1 MRYISIKSLGT
12 LGLALTGFLAVGSAA
27 AQTPVTDGIHIGTSK
42 FAWIEQ
48 QRQMIADELK
58 QAEQIRN
65 QLQQIQTQIQDLRE
79 QQVIGQKLELN
90 LGPRETNLQRREVTR
105 FLAERCGSLAAG
117 GGGIGSLMN
126 MGVSDRVKE
135 ARERQHAACTALVQE
150 ENKRHNFI
158 VETLESI
165 QERDRQIMRLRSE
178 SANIKAD
185 ERGKLQNNTNAINQ
199 LMVAQEQEVENAR
212 RVLQYYEQQING
224 LKDEMAWAGQYAF
237 SNKRSLLGHAV
248 QYGTLKLA
256 LQAARQRDR

>member
-1 MRYISIKSLGT
+1 MRYIPLKSLAT
-12 LGLALTGFLAVGSAA
+12 LGLLLASLVAAGSAG
-27 AQTPVTDGIHIGTSK
+27 AQIPVTDGAHIGINN

-48 QRQMIADELK
+48 QRQMVADELN
-58 QAEQIRN
+58 QIRQIEHQVSQIQN
-65 QLQQIQTQIQDLRE
+65 QLQDLRE
-79 QQVIGQKLELN
+79 QQVIGQKLELD

-117 GGGIGSLMN
+117 GGGIGGLMN

-165 QERDRQIMRLRSE
+165 QERDRQIMRLRAE

-185 ERGKLQNNTNAINQ
+185 ERGKLQNNTNAISQ

-212 RVLQYYEQQING
+212 RVLQYYEQQISG

-248 QYGTLKLA
+248 QYGTLRLA